1 MKVQARGLL
10 RSFYSDGS
18 AGRWARKRAAKS
30 VPWGG
35 WGREEEEEE
44 GRGVVR
50 SGAVQEALIHP
61 RVMPLTVKEEKI
73 YNDRVFST
81 PLYLFFPPLNLLHL
95 SSLSLRMCI
104 CVRIEG
110 NVDNEKG

>member
-81 PLYLFFPPLNLLHL
+81 PLYLFFPPPIFCISL
-95 SSLSLRMCI
+95 LSLRMCI

>member
-1 MKVQARGLL
+1 MGEKEG
-10 RSFYSDGS
+10 G
-18 AGRWARKRAAKS
+18 KS

-95 SSLSLRMCI
+95 SSLSAYVYMCKD
-104 CVRIEG
+104 RG
-110 NVDNEKG
+110 QRR